1 MAEFEVK
8 TDGLKSAVGQEQRM
22 AGRMAALCQDLAECG
37 AALDV
42 SVNSEYAAVKRAITG
57 LGNRLS
63 ALSRQTYGLADA
75 LENICRTYEGT
86 EREISGYTVRYNKI
100 ADAQNSVGSL
110 NASDGLSVL
119 SKWIKVLNNEKD
131 NPYAKVL
138 ASLLSTVTSGMGLS
152 QSENLA
158 QWFQKFMGF
167 SGSTIGLGGKLKQPI
182 EDLINK
188 YGTNG
193 AKKWLQKN
201 QSAFSKDMKGMG
213 TIGGAVSFAS
223 EFYGAIQDSDSFAA
237 FLKNSDGW
245 LSSGGSLVG
254 DLNGIEKEGVKGTV
268 NPIVAM
274 LSMAGYAAG
283 DIIELST
290 DGHPLTADE
299 ISGLCLGSGLTGV
312 KTCVSQITFGLVDID
327 TERSKGIFN
336 KNIAWTTDKICSFD
350 IPTWQQATLGFAAT
364 PFVAIYSLGETFVDM
379 GYQIGDDIMQG
390 IYKLTGSGGYIPQGG
405 GASGGGGR

>member
-8 TDGLKSAVGQEQRM
+8 TGSLRSAVGQEQKM
-22 AGRMAALCQDLAECG
+22 AGRLASLCGDLAECG
-37 AALDV
+37 KALDV
-42 SVNSEYAAVKRAITG
+42 SVNSEYAAVKRAING

-75 LENICRTYEGT
+75 LEKVYRAYEDT
-86 EREISGYTVRYNKI
+86 EREICGHTVSYNKI
-100 ADAQNSVGSL
+100 ADAKNGVDSL
-110 NASDGLSVL
+110 NVSDGLSAL
-119 SKWIKVLNNEKD
+119 SKWIKALNDEKD

-138 ASLLSTVTSGMGLS
+138 ASLLSMITSGMGLS

-167 SGSTIGLGGKLKQPI
+167 SGSTIGLGSKLKQPI
-182 EDLINK
+182 EDLINR

-193 AKKWLQKN
+193 AKKWLQNN

-254 DLNGIEKEGVKGTV
+254 DLNGIEKEGIKGTV
-268 NPIVAM
+268 HPIVAM

-299 ISGLCLGSGLTGV
+299 ISALCLNTGLTGA

-327 TERSKGIFN
+327 TQRSKGIFD

-350 IPTWQQATLGFAAT
+350 IPTWQQATLGVVAT
-364 PFVAIYSLGETFVDM
+364 PFVALYSLGETFVDM
-379 GYQIGDDIMQG
+379 GYQIGDGIMEG
-390 IYKLTGSGGYIPQGG
+390 ANALTGNLGIPQGA